1 MSGVAILKKRFSLP
15 QSVIDHIF
23 EGDKKDTEF
32 SGFHSEAEHKVNDP
46 AKAYAQ
52 FDGQLSAAMQVARDN
67 GKPYQAMVKLAKGG
81 GWTSAKLCTF
91 FPNPH
96 KAAGKKWTK
105 AYIVLKIEQ
114 ALTDPTDS
122 VRHSRAAWE
131 SQQRGIRKSGIVG
144 AQDLV
149 KIRVAGISCHVQYTD
164 GVITSVYPA
173 TFG

>member
-1 MSGVAILKKRFSLP
+1 MSGAMVLKKRFSLP

-23 EGDKKDTEF
+23 EGDKKGSEF
-32 SGFHSEAEHKVNDP
+32 SGFHSEAEHKVDDP
-46 AKAYAQ
+46 VKPYAK
-52 FDGQLSAAMQVARDN
+52 FDGQLSAAMQLARDE

-81 GWTSAKLCTF
+81 DWTTAKLCTL

-96 KAAGKKWTK
+96 KAKGKKWTK
-105 AYIVLKIEQ
+105 DYIILKIEQ
-114 ALTDPTDS
+114 ALTDPADS

-131 SQQRGIRKSGIVG
+131 SQKRGIRTTGIQG

-149 KIRVAGISCHVQYTD
+149 RIRVAGISCHVQYTD